1 MALNPRILSRKAH
14 RWGAIAIALPF
25 LVVIASGL
33 LLQLKKQVA
42 WVQPP
47 EVKGSGVTPSIALD
61 RVLQIAQGTP
71 EAGIQGWAD
80 IDRIDVRPAKGILKV
95 TSMTRWE
102 LQIDSETGAVLHSA
116 YRRSDWLESLH
127 DGSWFHPLAKLWVFF
142 PSGVI
147 VLVLWLTGLYLFLLP
162 FQTRRNRARLLATEG
177 HGRRH
182 DRAAREGR
190 TPA

>member
-162 FQTRRNRARLLATEG
+162 FQTRRNRARLLAAEG

-182 DRAAREGR
+182 DRAGREGR